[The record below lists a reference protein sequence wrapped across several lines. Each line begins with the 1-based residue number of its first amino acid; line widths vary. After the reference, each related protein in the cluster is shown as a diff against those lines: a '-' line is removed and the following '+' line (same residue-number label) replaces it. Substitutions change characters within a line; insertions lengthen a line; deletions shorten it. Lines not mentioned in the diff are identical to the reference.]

1 MSDEHVKDLSD
12 FIPKVLNDEWETRE
26 VKQVNLT
33 SCKECIFAIK
43 DGNTQTGC
51 ELGRLEKFRKKEI
64 DVVEAHDGEAEFYG
78 LLTWCNAYR
87 REPWSI
93 ANKDEDLVAL
103 VKSETAPNV
112 NFIILVNKTMDG
124 LENTID
130 SILKQKQISACR
142 ILVAHMGKEEDVPY
156 VDLIEKCKDLIGDS
170 VGFKVQNQIPS
181 LSQREAIDEAFS
193 ALLAGYYTVLEC
205 GKEAPEDLLKVIQ
218 DSLHE
223 DMKNVGFIEGYDGIN
238 GLTVQCVLHKFLYGN
253 KGADIEVKLKEGE
266 EYDETLPQN
275 SLLHTWDDLR

>member
-205 GKEAPEDLLKVIQ
+205 GKEAPEDLLKVCTRI
-218 DSLHE
+218 
-223 DMKNVGFIEGYDGIN
+223 
-238 GLTVQCVLHKFLYGN
+238 
-253 KGADIEVKLKEGE
+253 
-266 EYDETLPQN
+266 
-275 SLLHTWDDLR
+275 